1 MPRGIFVPV
10 DRTGIPAE
18 RETGEGQKRSGTHTM
33 ETGCG
38 WEWRRCCAPFLRRGC
53 WSLPCLWT
61 PLWPAFPM
69 APIIFGCHFVRWPA
83 SAEFAAEAWGSL
95 CLWAAASA
103 LICRR
108 GSCLGFLLLA
118 GLGIVKIFDS
128 SLKALIRRH
137 RDLHRQWQFSAFHFR
152 VILNIYANPEQADQD
167 RSGVLSVGEA
177 TALAVALS
185 LDSLTVGVG
194 WIRRRFSRRC

>member
-33 ETGCG
+33 EKKETGCG

-69 APIIFGCHFVRWPA
+69 APIIFGCHQKPERSFFYHGKQFPLCARCTGELVGISSGVILFWFWKPCLAISVSIMIPMLIDGFVQRLTPYESTNA
-83 SAEFAAEAWGSL
+83 
-95 CLWAAASA
+95 
-103 LICRR
+103 RR
-108 GSCLGFLLLA
+108 FITGFLF
-118 GLGIVKIFDS
+118 GLGLASIFLVSVS
-128 SLKALIRRH
+128 STFANGYKYGLEIGK
-137 RDLHRQWQFSAFHFR
+137 
-152 VILNIYANPEQADQD
+152 NIKK
-167 RSGVLSVGEA
+167 
-177 TALAVALS
+177 
-185 LDSLTVGVG
+185 
-194 WIRRRFSRRC
+194 

>member
-1 MPRGIFVPV
+1 MWARPPILFAGGV
-10 DRTGIPAE
+10 
-18 RETGEGQKRSGTHTM
+18 
-33 ETGCG
+33 
-38 WEWRRCCAPFLRRGC
+38 
-53 WSLPCLWT
+53 LPW
-61 PLWPAFPM
+61 
-69 APIIFGCHFVRWPA
+69 
-83 SAEFAAEAWGSL
+83 
-95 CLWAAASA
+95 
-103 LICRR
+103 IC
-108 GSCLGFLLLA
+108 FLLLA

-167 RSGVLSVGEA
+167 RSGALSVGEA

-194 WIRRRFSRRC
+194 AGLDQTPVFAAVLLSLFWAWRPSCWAAGWEISS